1 MADNSKDDLTNIS
14 LSKRA
19 TDIANQMKD
28 SGEFV
33 DALSAAKFAMAYVI
47 KYYKDEIDTPE
58 KVEKLDSVYDS
69 AGNHYNVGSVDPDHY
84 ISKLFDVLYPVCST
98 PYRYA
103 RVIMCLGLS
112 KLGDL
117 ADENHLFPIGKTM

>member
-1 MADNSKDDLTNIS
+1 MTGNSKDDLTNLA

-28 SGEFV
+28 SGEFA
-33 DALSAAKFAMAYVI
+33 DALSSAKFAMAYVI
-47 KYYKDEIDTPE
+47 KYYRDEIDTAE
-58 KVEKLDSVYDS
+58 KVEQLDSKYDS
-69 AGNHYNVGSVDPDHY
+69 FGSNYNVGSIDPDHY
-84 ISKLFDVLYPVCST
+84 IAKLFEVLYPGCST

-103 RVIMCLGLS
+103 RAIMCLGLS

-117 ADENHLFPIGKTM
+117 AEDNHLFPIGKTM